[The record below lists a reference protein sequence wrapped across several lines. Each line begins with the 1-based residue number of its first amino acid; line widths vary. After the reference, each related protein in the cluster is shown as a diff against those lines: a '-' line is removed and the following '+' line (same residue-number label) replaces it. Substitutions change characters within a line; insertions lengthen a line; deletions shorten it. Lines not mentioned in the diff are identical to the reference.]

1 MKLSDFINRRLLE
14 LGMIRSDLVN
24 KHDLNWST
32 LSNIDHDKPISKIT
46 QEKLAKAL
54 QCTMGDIQACFAE
67 QNPLKGAI
75 VNKKSLA
82 KQKKTED
89 DVVKKVMEEKPY
101 ITPMPDELSITDE
114 PDVEPEEDM
123 MFPVE
128 TEEQLDNRITR
139 EVAEEMYKRKLKDK
153 IGKILA
159 NTTHELTD
167 RVRQEIG
174 VMLLKELYGDE

>member
-1 MKLSDFINRRLLE
+1 MKLSEFINRRLLE

-24 KHDLNWST
+24 KHDLDWST
-32 LSNIDHDKPISKIT
+32 LSNIDHDKTVRKTT

-54 QCTMGDIQACFAE
+54 QCTMGDIQACLAE
-67 QNPLKGAI
+67 QNPLKNVI

-89 DVVKKVMEEKPY
+89 DIVKKVMEEKPY
-101 ITPMPDELSITDE
+101 ITPMPDDLPFTDE
-114 PDVEPEEDM
+114 PEPEEDM

-139 EVAEEMYKRKLKDK
+139 GVAEEMYKRQLKDK
-153 IGKILA
+153 VGKILA

-174 VMLLKELYGDE
+174 VMLLKELFGDE